1 MQLLVLQILP
11 SVCIRAILQSPA
23 KSSATVINLKP
34 APTTPCSVPVQ
45 MSAQWQ
51 TFAAPIV
58 TVQAALIAPRSVKRL
73 PATPLRIS
81 FLQSLSMTVTI
92 FLKHIYLFVLLYYIY
107 SIVVIA
113 KEDISSEF
121 IAHVNT
127 YCVMNMV

>member
-34 APTTPCSVPVQ
+34 APTTQCSVPVQ

-73 PATPLRIS
+73 PATPLRIVS
-81 FLQSLSMTVTI
+81 DIHSNCVVGVFFLFTKIISDCTSYNLDFQQEYII
-92 FLKHIYLFVLLYYIY
+92 FGIMYKNYKQFLPCNI
-107 SIVVIA
+107 
-113 KEDISSEF
+113 
-121 IAHVNT
+121 
-127 YCVMNMV
+127 